1 MIGTPVA
8 PCAATVYCSVYC
20 IYCSVCCI
28 LFCPHA
34 ADPTVVAKDFVVAV
48 CLQHWQHARVCVC
61 LQHCSTGST
70 GSTGSMCVCVCVCA
84 CSTGSNRPLCA
95 CSPETFVC
103 VCVCVCVCVRERER
117 ERERESTWRTRR
129 TGAAAHQKLATL
141 SSKSPRPIGNTRI
154 TTCLCVCVSV
164 CLSVCACVYTRT
176 HTLRR
181 WGLWRGRARQESK
194 G

>member
-1 MIGTPVA
+1 MLQIPRLWQKTLSSQ
-8 PCAATVYCSVYC
+8 CA
-20 IYCSVCCI
+20 
-28 LFCPHA
+28 
-34 ADPTVVAKDFVVAV
+34 
-48 CLQHWQHARVCVC
+48 
-61 LQHCSTGST
+61 CSTGST
-70 GSTGSMCVCVCVCA
+70 RACVFACSTAALAALAALAACVCVCVCVPA
-84 CSTGSNRPLCA
+84 ALAATGRFALA
-95 CSPETFVC
+95 LQKHLC
-103 VCVCVCVCVRERER
+103 VCVCVCVCERERER